1 MKGWCPRCDA
11 VRDTGGTCPE
21 CQAPLVE
28 LDQRPVRPP
37 AKREEETA
45 GEVGAVLEP
54 PPRARLRI
62 AVAVAA
68 VVLVGLAFVAGRGTG
83 GAAATARRTPSATT
97 QTTTSAAVE
106 PQRQLGWRGKPSN
119 GISVEAVSI
128 SRIPSDSVNGDA
140 STGDNAGSL
149 TLRVDGLS
157 GGRRLLA
164 LTGLRLVDSGGG
176 VFAAPDSSAIDGVD
190 AVPVRPAS
198 QAGRYLVDLGPTPSV
213 ETLDSIE
220 FAGLLLSASADGRG
234 RVELPSGG
242 AWPTRPPLRAIEPG
256 AGSVNVPLTRANGS
270 FATFPLRVASAF
282 VGAGRAVVVLSFDA
296 DIATRD
302 VGIFPLSANLREGKR
317 LVCSR
322 QTFLGQG
329 RAQVSPLLVVDCPT
343 SPAPSLTV
351 ELAAGVDVVRAAAK
365 LSG

>member
-1 MKGWCPRCDA
+1 
-11 VRDTGGTCPE
+11 
-21 CQAPLVE
+21 
-28 LDQRPVRPP
+28 
-37 AKREEETA
+37 
-45 GEVGAVLEP
+45 
-54 PPRARLRI
+54 
-62 AVAVAA
+62 
-68 VVLVGLAFVAGRGTG
+68 
-83 GAAATARRTPSATT
+83 
-97 QTTTSAAVE
+97 
-106 PQRQLGWRGKPSN
+106 
-119 GISVEAVSI
+119 
-128 SRIPSDSVNGDA
+128 
-140 STGDNAGSL
+140 
-149 TLRVDGLS
+149 
-157 GGRRLLA
+157 
-164 LTGLRLVDSGGG
+164 